1 MKEFD
6 FIVKNE
12 EGLHARPAGILSKGA
27 KKYESTITIT
37 NEKGKSAVVT
47 KLIAVMALGVKCGQT
62 VNVKVEGPDEE
73 SVFEEVKAFFEENF

>member
-6 FIVKNE
+6 FVVKNE
-12 EGLHARPAGILSKGA
+12 EGLHARPAGILSKEA

-62 VNVKVEGPDEE
+62 VNVKVEGPDEDT
-73 SVFEEVKAFFEENF
+73 VFEEVKTFFEENF

>member
-6 FIVKNE
+6 FVVKNE
-12 EGLHARPAGILSKGA
+12 EGLHARPAGILSKEA

-62 VNVKVEGPDEE
+62 VNVKVEGPDEDA
-73 SVFEEVKAFFEENF
+73 VFEEVKKFFEENF

>member
-6 FIVKNE
+6 FVVKNE
-12 EGLHARPAGILSKGA
+12 EGLHARPAGILAKEA
-27 KKYESTITIT
+27 KKYESKISIT
-37 NEKGKSAVVT
+37 NEKGKTADVT

-73 SVFEEVKAFFEENF
+73 SVFEEVREFFEENF

>member
-12 EGLHARPAGILSKGA
+12 EGLHARPAGILSKEA

-62 VNVKVEGPDEE
+62 VNVKVEGPEEE
-73 SVFEEVKAFFEENF
+73 SGFEDVKALL